1 MNCEVIG
8 LCLDADLAL
17 LYEVETKRLKEA
29 VRRNISRF
37 PDDFMFELT
46 KEEYVFLRSQNAS
59 LETGRGKHSKFL
71 PFAFTEQGVA
81 KLASVL
87 NSEKAIQINI
97 QIMRVFVHL
106 RQQIAFNDEMRQS
119 LKVLEAKFDKQ
130 FDDVYEVINYLLK
143 KDNQEMQ
150 QQSRKRIGFKS
161 EQTGK

>member
-1 MNCEVIG
+1 
-8 LCLDADLAL
+8 
-17 LYEVETKRLKEA
+17 
-29 VRRNISRF
+29 
-37 PDDFMFELT
+37 MFELT

-59 LETGRGKHSKFL
+59 LETGRGKYSKFL

-81 KLASVL
+81 MLASVL

-106 RQQIAFNDEMRQS
+106 RQQIAFNDGIRQS
-119 LKVLEAKFDKQ
+119 LEVLEAKFDKQ

-143 KDNQEMQ
+143 KDNQEVQ